1 MKRGTSHVM
10 LAFTETYVVSFEKNN
25 KNWLIFGNSII
36 GVAKSLVYNKAIL
49 LVLVWFGFF
58 PLSSLASAGFISS
71 LSTTST
77 FINGLKE

>member
-10 LAFTETYVVSFEKNN
+10 LAFTETYVVSFEKN
-25 KNWLIFGNSII
+25 KNSLIFGNSII

-77 FINGLKE
+77 FINGLQE